1 MFPHE
6 GVNETVVFHSH
17 VLRGLRFLRGLG
29 RGYVKIGLFTDFFDV
44 NQKSNFVELIYKI
57 IDCAV
62 SSGLLCF
69 RCVRV
74 NSVS

>member
-17 VLRGLRFLRGLG
+17 VLRGLG
-29 RGYVKIGLFTDFFDV
+29 RCYVKIGLFTDFFDV

-57 IDCAV
+57 IDCAA

-74 NSVS
+74 N